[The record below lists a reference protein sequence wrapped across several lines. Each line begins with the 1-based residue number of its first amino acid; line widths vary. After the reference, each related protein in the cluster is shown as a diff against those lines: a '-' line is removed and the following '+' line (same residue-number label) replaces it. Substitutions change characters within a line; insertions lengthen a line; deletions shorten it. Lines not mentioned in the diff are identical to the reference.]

1 VTTGGGG
8 ADGLVEAVGDL
19 VRRWAP
25 RFDWAGLAEP
35 IGVYAHPFAQFRP
48 LPGVRER
55 LPGTRTAVD
64 NLLLAGDLTAHPS
77 IEGAV
82 SSGFRAAEIVDA
94 LTP

>member
-1 VTTGGGG
+1 M
-8 ADGLVEAVGDL
+8 
-19 VRRWAP
+19 RRWAP
-25 RFDWAGLAEP
+25 AIRLGGPRRADRRLQ
-35 IGVYAHPFAQFRP
+35 HPFAQFRP

-55 LPGTRTAVD
+55 LPGARTAVE

-82 SSGFRAAEIVDA
+82 SSGLRAAGIVNA